1 MFHFILLMN
10 LVYIYI
16 LHLSNLILIICT
28 SILSPGLTLSTKSES
43 NITSTDLGNKPV
55 GVRSGNSYTTNV
67 CISFKSLNPNSNNI
81 GLPSSSFFYTTLTY
95 LDDVLALGSILL
107 KYSTYLN

>member
-1 MFHFILLMN
+1 M
-10 LVYIYI
+10 
-16 LHLSNLILIICT
+16 T
-28 SILSPGLTLSTKSES
+28 SK
-43 NITSTDLGNKPV
+43 DLGNIPV
-55 GVRSGNSYTTNV
+55 GVLSGNSYTTNV
-67 CISFKSLNPNSNNI
+67 YISLRSLNPNSKII